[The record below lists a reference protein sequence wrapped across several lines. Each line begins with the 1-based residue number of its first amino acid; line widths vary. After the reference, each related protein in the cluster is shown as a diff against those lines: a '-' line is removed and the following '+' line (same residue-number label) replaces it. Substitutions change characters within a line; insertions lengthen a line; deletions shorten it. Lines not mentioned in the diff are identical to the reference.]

1 MVLNRVI
8 SVDLPKMLKSGQ
20 KFGGGKVREISV
32 SVCVCVC
39 VCVYM
44 AKPMACG
51 SSWPRD

>member
-32 SVCVCVC
+32 SVCVCV
-39 VCVYM
+39 YM